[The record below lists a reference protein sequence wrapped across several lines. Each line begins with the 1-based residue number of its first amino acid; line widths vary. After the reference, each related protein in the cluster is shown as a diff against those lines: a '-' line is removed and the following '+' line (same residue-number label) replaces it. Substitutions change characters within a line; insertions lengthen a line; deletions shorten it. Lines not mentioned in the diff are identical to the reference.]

1 MMGDNRDNS
10 LDSRSWGFVS
20 RDQIVGKPLMV
31 WLSWDSQVP
40 GYRFYE
46 KIRWDRLG
54 MVLR

>member
-46 KIRWDRLG
+46 KIRWERLG